1 MVTKLKWHT
10 DKRKVNDLI
19 PFEDNPRKIN
29 EKQKEDLKKSLEKFN
44 LVEIP
49 AIDTDNKIVAGHQRL
64 KIMQLIGRG
73 DEVIDVRMPNRKL
86 TKEEFKEYLL
96 RSNKNTGEWDYDLLA
111 NFGEDELLDVGFDS
125 EELDKI
131 FQSDVEEDEVS
142 ELPKH
147 PVSKL
152 GDLYQ
157 LGEHRLICGDA
168 TIKEDLEKL
177 TQGNLARL
185 IFTDPPY
192 NVDYKSPG
200 GLSYDS
206 KKFGGS
212 GGKIFNDKK
221 SDKECLEFYSSVLR
235 NLYDFSTDDVSIY
248 WWYASKNDYLNRK
261 SFLENKWHISQD
273 IIWVKNGPIYSRG
286 QDYHRMYE
294 PCMMGW
300 KSGKK
305 HYTNKTINNLRE
317 VFNLDFSDFL
327 EMLDAW
333 FEKRDATQK
342 YLHPTQKPVRLAV
355 RAIKKNS
362 QRGDIVLD
370 LFGGSG
376 STLMACEQ
384 MERRAFL
391 MELDPKYT
399 DVIIQ
404 RWEKFTGKQAK
415 KLIGN

>member
-1 MVTKLKWHT
+1 
-10 DKRKVNDLI
+10 
-19 PFEDNPRKIN
+19 
-29 EKQKEDLKKSLEKFN
+29 
-44 LVEIP
+44 
-49 AIDTDNKIVAGHQRL
+49 
-64 KIMQLIGRG
+64 
-73 DEVIDVRMPNRKL
+73 
-86 TKEEFKEYLL
+86 
-96 RSNKNTGEWDYDLLA
+96 
-111 NFGEDELLDVGFDS
+111 
-125 EELDKI
+125 
-131 FQSDVEEDEVS
+131 
-142 ELPKH
+142 
-147 PVSKL
+147 
-152 GDLYQ
+152 
-157 LGEHRLICGDA
+157 
-168 TIKEDLEKL
+168 
-177 TQGNLARL
+177 
-185 IFTDPPY
+185 
-192 NVDYKSPG
+192 
-200 GLSYDS
+200 
-206 KKFGGS
+206 
-212 GGKIFNDKK
+212 
-221 SDKECLEFYSSVLR
+221 
-235 NLYDFSTDDVSIY
+235 
-248 WWYASKNDYLNRK
+248 
-261 SFLENKWHISQD
+261 
-273 IIWVKNGPIYSRG
+273 
-286 QDYHRMYE
+286 
-294 PCMMGW
+294 MMGW